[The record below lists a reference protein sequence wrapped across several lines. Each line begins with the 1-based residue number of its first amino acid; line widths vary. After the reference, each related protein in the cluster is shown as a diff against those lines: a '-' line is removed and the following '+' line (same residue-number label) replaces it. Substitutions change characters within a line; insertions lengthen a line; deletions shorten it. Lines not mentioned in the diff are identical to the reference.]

1 MDPASLCSARGA
13 GVRFWDRAIPGT
25 GGNRRQNGDSSRF
38 AAIHALARSSLLHS
52 AMQAN
57 EPIAGRSPGS
67 VVDIPRKKPPRT
79 RRNVALAAG
88 AVLAVVAITV
98 GLSRLKAAAPTVDR
112 GAVWTDTVKRGSMLR
127 QVKGPGTLVPEQIRW
142 ITADT
147 AGRVERLP
155 LRPGAKVAPGTIP
168 MELSNPDVMLQELDA
183 ERQLAQA
190 TVDLINLRNT
200 LHTQALAQRSTM
212 ATLRT
217 DAQDARRKAD
227 AIRDLKGVV
236 SDIEMKQQVD
246 KAEELSNRT
255 AIEEQRLTVMQGSL
269 RDQVRA
275 QEAQIERLKA
285 VVAFRQ
291 KQVESMKVKSID
303 EGVLSELPLEL
314 GQWVTPGA
322 LLAKVVKPERLK
334 AIVRIPETQARDVAL
349 QLKAEIDTRNGV
361 VQGKVARIAP
371 SAAQGSVEV
380 EVALPAELPKGAR
393 PDLTVEG
400 TIELEKLSDVLYVG
414 RPAGAQPDA
423 TVELFKLTKDGD
435 LAVRTKV
442 RLGRSSVSTIE
453 VRDGL
458 SEGDAVV
465 LSDMTQYDNAERV
478 RLR

>member
-1 MDPASLCSARGA
+1 
-13 GVRFWDRAIPGT
+13 
-25 GGNRRQNGDSSRF
+25 
-38 AAIHALARSSLLHS
+38 
-52 AMQAN
+52 MQAN
-57 EPIAGRSPGS
+57 EQIAGRSPGS
-67 VVDIPRKKPPRT
+67 VVDIPRKKAPKT
-79 RRNVALAAG
+79 KRNVALAAG
-88 AVLAVVAITV
+88 AILAVVAITV

-112 GAVWTDTVKRGSMLR
+112 GAVWTDTVKRGAMLR

-147 AGRVERLP
+147 AGRIERLP
-155 LRPGAKVAPGTIP
+155 LRPGARIEAGTTL
-168 MELSNPDVMLQELDA
+168 MELSNPDVMLQALDA

-190 TVDLINLRNT
+190 RADLINLRNT
-200 LHTQALAQRSTM
+200 LKTQELAQQSTI
-212 ATLRT
+212 ATLHT
-217 DAQDARRKAD
+217 DEADAKRKAD
-227 AIRDLKGVV
+227 AFKNLKGVL
-236 SDIEMKQQVD
+236 SDVELNQQID
-246 KAEELSNRT
+246 KAQELQKRMQ
-255 AIEEQRLTVMQGSL
+255 IEAQRLDVMNGSL

-285 VVAFRQ
+285 VVSFRQ
-291 KQVESMKVKSID
+291 KQVDSMKVKSID

-349 QLKAEIDTRNGV
+349 QQKAEIDTRNGV

-380 EVALPAELPKGAR
+380 EVALPAELPRGAR

-400 TIELEKLSDVLYVG
+400 TIELEKLNDVLYVG

-458 SEGDAVV
+458 AEGDGVV